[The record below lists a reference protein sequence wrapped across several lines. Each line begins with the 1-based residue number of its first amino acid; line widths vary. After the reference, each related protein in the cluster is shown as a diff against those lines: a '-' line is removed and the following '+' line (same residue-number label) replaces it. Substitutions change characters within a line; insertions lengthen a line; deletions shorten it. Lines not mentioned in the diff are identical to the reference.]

1 MKWVKSL
8 LTILLLSCA
17 TIAVAQNRVVSTGT
31 TSRTVINLNDT
42 TGGGTMSI
50 WEQLEQERIA
60 QEKAEQQ
67 RLLQEQAEREV
78 AEKARIRREQQ
89 KRIAAEQQEPA
100 EREAAEKARI
110 RREKQERIA
119 AEQREQQERIAAEQ
133 REQQEENFPLERW
146 LE

>member
-1 MKWVKSL
+1 MKQVKNL

-17 TIAVAQNRVVSTGT
+17 ALAVAQNRVVSTST
-31 TSRTVINLNDT
+31 TSSHTVIDLNDT

-60 QEKAEQQ
+60 QEEAEQL
-67 RLLQEQAEREV
+67 R
-78 AEKARIRREQQ
+78 QQ
-89 KRIAAEQQEPA
+89 Q
-100 EREAAEKARI
+100 AAEKARI
-110 RREKQERIA
+110 KREQQERIAAEQQERIA

>member
-1 MKWVKSL
+1 MKQVKNL

-17 TIAVAQNRVVSTGT
+17 ALAVAQNRVVSTST
-31 TSRTVINLNDT
+31 TSSHTVIDLNDT

-60 QEKAEQQ
+60 QEEAEQLRQ
-67 RLLQEQAEREV
+67 QQEA
-78 AEKARIRREQQ
+78 AEKARIKREQQ
-89 KRIAAEQQEPA
+89 ERIAAEQQELA

>member
-1 MKWVKSL
+1 MKQVKNL

-17 TIAVAQNRVVSTGT
+17 ALAVAQNRVVSTST
-31 TSRTVINLNDT
+31 TSSHTVIDLNDT

-60 QEKAEQQ
+60 QEEAEQLRQ
-67 RLLQEQAEREV
+67 QQEQ
-78 AEKARIRREQQ
+78 
-89 KRIAAEQQEPA
+89 A

-110 RREKQERIA
+110 KREQQERIA

>member
-1 MKWVKSL
+1 MKQVKNL

-17 TIAVAQNRVVSTGT
+17 ALAVAQNRVVSTST
-31 TSRTVINLNDT
+31 TSSHTVIDLNDT

-60 QEKAEQQ
+60 QEEAEQLRQ
-67 RLLQEQAEREV
+67 QQEQAEREA

-89 KRIAAEQQEPA
+89 ERIAAEQQEPA

-110 RREKQERIA
+110 R
-119 AEQREQQERIAAEQ
+119 REQQERIAAEQ

>member
-1 MKWVKSL
+1 MKQVKNL

-17 TIAVAQNRVVSTGT
+17 ALAVAQNRVVSTST
-31 TSRTVINLNDT
+31 TFSHTVIELNDT

-60 QEKAEQQ
+60 QEEAEQLRQ
-67 RLLQEQAEREV
+67 QQEL
-78 AEKARIRREQQ
+78 AEKARIKREQ
-89 KRIAAEQQEPA
+89 
-100 EREAAEKARI
+100 
-110 RREKQERIA
+110 QERIA